1 LPLPEISS
9 SLPQLLPQILLLCK
23 LCDLDLVDLCVVELA
38 ILFGSKV
45 GFLVV
50 LRSEGLILV
59 EVESMFAF
67 LCEESLVLVLA
78 ETFLPESIPT
88 D

>member
-1 LPLPEISS
+1 MPLPEIS
-9 SLPQLLPQILLLCK
+9 SLPQLLPQILLLCN
-23 LCDLDLVDLCVVELA
+23 LCNLGLVDLCVVEFA
-38 ILFGSKV
+38 ILLGSKV

-78 ETFLPESIPT
+78 ETFLPEAIPT